1 MGKRPRGRRL
11 GEHWAAHFRLGG
23 NAEKGGSTM
32 SVSEWIQLLLSG
44 VTTGAIYGLIGLG
57 YVTIY
62 RTSRV
67 VNMAQGSFVMLG
79 ALIAY
84 SLITE
89 AKLPL
94 WAATLGA
101 MVIVS
106 ALSVLMY
113 RLVIAPII
121 KVSNVAVILAT
132 IGVGLIIENV
142 ALIRWGGYGQNVPS
156 FTTGSFTAG
165 GVIISQQTLWV
176 LGLVGL
182 ILVGLYLL
190 GNRTFLGK
198 QMTATA
204 ANPDAA
210 SICGISTNRLIL
222 VAFAI
227 SAAIA
232 GVGGVAI
239 AAIVPVTYLSGGLFG
254 LNGFVA
260 AILGGWGS
268 SAGAVVGGITLGV
281 AQAIAIGLLP
291 AGWSNAVAFVLL
303 LFILYFRPSGILG
316 KTVAEG
322 EA

>member
-1 MGKRPRGRRL
+1 MGERLRGQLL
-11 GEHWAAHFRLGG
+11 GEHWAAYFRLDG

-101 MVIVS
+101 MAIVS
-106 ALSVLMY
+106 SLSVVMY

-121 KVSNVAVILAT
+121 KVSYVAVILAT

-156 FTTGSFTAG
+156 FTSGSFTVG
-165 GVIISQQTLWV
+165 GVIVSQQTLWV
-176 LGLVGL
+176 IGLVGI

-210 SICGISTNRLIL
+210 SICGISTNRLVL
-222 VAFAI
+222 VDRK
-227 SAAIA
+227 S
-232 GVGGVAI
+232 
-239 AAIVPVTYLSGGLFG
+239 
-254 LNGFVA
+254 
-260 AILGGWGS
+260 
-268 SAGAVVGGITLGV
+268 VV
-281 AQAIAIGLLP
+281 
-291 AGWSNAVAFVLL
+291 
-303 LFILYFRPSGILG
+303 
-316 KTVAEG
+316 
-322 EA
+322 

>member
-1 MGKRPRGRRL
+1 V
-11 GEHWAAHFRLGG
+11 
-23 NAEKGGSTM
+23 
-32 SVSEWIQLLLSG
+32 SVSEWVQLLLSG

-62 RTSRV
+62 RTSGV

-79 ALIAY
+79 ALVAY
-84 SLITE
+84 SLINE

-106 ALSVLMY
+106 ALSIIMY

-121 KVSNVAVILAT
+121 KVSHVAMILAT
-132 IGVGLIIENV
+132 IGVGLIIENA
-142 ALIRWGGYGQNVPS
+142 ALIKWGGYGQNVPS
-156 FTTGSFTAG
+156 FTSGSFVVG
-165 GVIISQQTLWV
+165 GVIISQQSLWV
-176 LGLVGL
+176 IGLTGV
-182 ILVGLYLL
+182 ILLALYLL
-190 GNRTFLGK
+190 ANRTFLGK

-210 SICGISTNRLIL
+210 SFCGISTNRLVLI
-222 VAFAI
+222 AFAI
-227 SAAIA
+227 SAAVA
-232 GVGGVAI
+232 GVSGVAI
-239 AAIVPVTYLSGGLFG
+239 GAIIPVTYLSGGLFG

-268 SAGAVVGGITLGV
+268 SSGAVVGGIALGV

-303 LFILYFRPSGILG
+303 LFILYFR
-316 KTVAEG
+316 
-322 EA
+322 